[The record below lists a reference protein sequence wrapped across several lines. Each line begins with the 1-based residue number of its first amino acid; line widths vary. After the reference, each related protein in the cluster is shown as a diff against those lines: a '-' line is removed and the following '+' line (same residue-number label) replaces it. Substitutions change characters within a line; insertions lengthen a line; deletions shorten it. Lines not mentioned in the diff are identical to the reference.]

1 MPTITL
7 PDGSQREYENAVST
21 YDVASD
27 IGPGLAKACI
37 AGRFSGRRVDAH
49 DQLAEDGQLEIITAR
64 DEDGLEIIRHSCA
77 HLLGHAL
84 KQIWPEAKMA
94 IGPTIDNG
102 FYYDIDLEHKITMED
117 VTVIEKRMKELAKTN
132 YDVVKKVAAG
142 KRLGMC
148 LRLGMKLIG
157 SEFWIRTLIVRI
169 GLDCIITKSTWIC
182 AEGHTCRI

>member
-64 DEDGLEIIRHSCA
+64 DEDGLEYSPFLR
-77 HLLGHAL
+77 
-84 KQIWPEAKMA
+84 P
-94 IGPTIDNG
+94 
-102 FYYDIDLEHKITMED
+102 
-117 VTVIEKRMKELAKTN
+117 LARARSETN
-132 YDVVKKVAAG
+132 LA
-142 KRLGMC
+142 R
-148 LRLGMKLIG
+148 
-157 SEFWIRTLIVRI
+157 S
-169 GLDCIITKSTWIC
+169 
-182 AEGHTCRI
+182 

>member
-132 YDVVKKVAAG
+132 YDVVKKVVSWQEARDVFEARDETY
-142 KRLGMC
+142 KI
-148 LRLGMKLIG
+148 K
-157 SEFWIRTLIVRI
+157 FWIRTLIVRI